1 MLITLPEN
9 KNTGKTISTVHS
21 LMERGSVLSSQPSLY
36 SRGAGRKLLQY
47 EAAKS
52 GLILKTII
60 FEVLIFVSS

>member
-21 LMERGSVLSSQPSLY
+21 LKDGGGVCRAASQPCTQERQVENSL
-36 SRGAGRKLLQY
+36 RY

-52 GLILKTII
+52 GLILKTVTY
-60 FEVLIFVSS
+60 EVLIFVI